1 MKQQRLLLTTI
12 CLFAL
17 GACGSGA
24 ESQKPAE
31 PPPVQDTAFGD
42 MVGTM
47 DKARGVQDTVDAQKQ
62 DLDRQLRS
70 AEGEDDAAGED

>member
-1 MKQQRLLLTTI
+1 MKQQRLLLATI

-24 ESQKPAE
+24 ESQQPAE

-62 DLDRQLRS
+62 ELDRQLQS
-70 AEGEDDAAGED
+70 AEGEGNASHED

>member
-12 CLFAL
+12 CLFTL

-24 ESQKPAE
+24 GSQQAAE

-62 DLDRQLRS
+62 ELDRQLRS
-70 AEGEDDAAGED
+70 AEGEDDAANED